1 MKAKYLDYL
10 FIVVAVLILSVSTLN
25 NFMPD
30 QKPWGNGF
38 NGGFGCNTEDI
49 TNMYSDYVDTWRLK
63 ISKSFDKAVKEVLAV
78 DPIPEV
84 KKIDPDPKKCICG
97 GSGTIVHGDGHKTK
111 CPYHGKGQ
119 FGKDV
124 IIKPLSKI
132 KLEETWIQKS
142 FSELPQ

>member
-1 MKAKYLDYL
+1 MKAKHLDYL
-10 FIVVAVLILSVSTLN
+10 FIAVAVAILAVSTFN
-25 NFMPD
+25 NLFPNRTS
-30 QKPWGNGF
+30 WGNGF

-49 TNMYSDYVDTWRLK
+49 TNMYSDYVETWRLE
-63 ISKSFDKAVKEVLAV
+63 ISKSFDTAVKEVLSV
-78 DPIPEV
+78 DIPEV

-132 KLEETWIQKS
+132 KLEETWTQKS
-142 FSELPQ
+142 FSELSQ